1 MYSEIGGFMAK
12 NFYAVRSGRETGIF
26 KTWNECK
33 RYITG
38 FKGAEYKG
46 FMTLEEAEEYMGNAS
61 VSADD
66 FDLYSIPEGS
76 AAAYVDGSYNVKT
89 KVFGYGAIIFCNGET
104 HEAYESFN
112 DESLAS
118 MRNVAGEIYGSRY
131 AMKYCVENG
140 ISELYIFYD
149 YAGIEKWCKGE
160 WKCNK
165 EGTAAYRDYY
175 LSVKDKLKVTFVKVK
190 GHSGDKYNDMADALA
205 KKAVGIGK

>member
-76 AAAYVDGSYNVKT
+76 AAAVK
-89 KVFGYGAIIFCNGET
+89 C
-104 HEAYESFN
+104 
-112 DESLAS
+112 
-118 MRNVAGEIYGSRY
+118 
-131 AMKYCVENG
+131 
-140 ISELYIFYD
+140 
-149 YAGIEKWCKGE
+149 
-160 WKCNK
+160 
-165 EGTAAYRDYY
+165 
-175 LSVKDKLKVTFVKVK
+175 
-190 GHSGDKYNDMADALA
+190 
-205 KKAVGIGK
+205 KKAKCLPKVYQKRAAGAWSFRALPFLLFLRVYQMSTRETF

>member
-1 MYSEIGGFMAK
+1 MAK
-12 NFYAVRSGRETGIF
+12 NFYAVRRGRETGIF

-61 VSADD
+61 VTTDD
-66 FDLYSIPEGS
+66 CDLYSIPEGS
-76 AAAYVDGSYNVKT
+76 AAAYVDGSYNVHT
-89 KVFGYGAIIFCNGET
+89 RIFGYGAVIFYNGEVHT
-104 HEAYESFN
+104 AYESFN
-112 DESLAS
+112 DVSLAS

-131 AMKYCVENG
+131 AMKYCIENN

-175 LSVKDKLKVTFVKVK
+175 LSLKDKLKVTFVKVK

-205 KKAVGIGK
+205 KKAVGIGE